1 MSDVFFRV
9 RHAEEA
15 VPALSREDLLAA
27 KLRPARVVSFQR
39 STTPLASDVS
49 LALCSGLLLVLAF
62 PDWNLWSL
70 AWVGTAPL
78 IMAAART
85 RRFWRGLLLG
95 TITGTVFYVGTSY
108 WVTYSMHN
116 YGGIALWLCYLIGIL
131 FAATLGVF
139 TGLFAG
145 ILALG
150 VGRFGGW
157 ALVLA
162 PVVWPASEWARLKIT
177 GLGWNALGYSQALHH
192 PAVIQ
197 IARFG
202 GVYAVSALLVLVST
216 AIVFGVI
223 YLERRRGVMVFSISG
238 VLAAGAL
245 LYGAW
250 VVQDVPAEGSL
261 RVAVVQPNVP
271 ITESWNDTEFV
282 EQTARRYVELSEEA
296 LRRGRRPGEQNSV
309 RNDGSV
315 TTEDSPCNDLVV
327 WPEAQINFEYDRDSA
342 LRRIVEDFTRRN
354 HVYLLINSWSYPDGR
369 GPRNA
374 AFVIAPSGEKISEY
388 DKIALVPFGEYVPAR
403 GVIPFMNEVPA
414 LVADVTPGDKIE
426 LADVAGARLGA
437 LICFEAT
444 RPEIARAMRHNG
456 ASALVQIS
464 NEAWFGPTSASRQML
479 AHAVFRAVENDV
491 ELVRA
496 TNSGLSARVDAQGR
510 VEDLTPSFQTAV
522 RNWTVKSVQQ
532 ARPETFYARFGDL
545 FAITCTTAS
554 GLGVAASIIR
564 AVMRKRGQHKG

>member
-1 MSDVFFRV
+1 MTDLFFRV

-27 KLRPARVVSFQR
+27 RLRPARVISYQR
-39 STTPLASDVS
+39 STTPLASDIS
-49 LALCSGLLLVLAF
+49 LALCSGLLLILAF

-116 YGGIALWLCYLIGIL
+116 YGGIALWLCYLIGVV
-131 FAATLGVF
+131 FAAALGVF

-145 ILALG
+145 VVAFG
-150 VGRFGGW
+150 VRRFGGW
-157 ALVLA
+157 ALISA
-162 PVVWPASEWARLKIT
+162 PVVWPATEWARLKIT
-177 GLGWNALGYSQALHH
+177 GLGWNALGYSQALQH

-197 IARFG
+197 LARFG

-216 AIVFGVI
+216 AVVFSVI
-223 YLERRRGVMVFSISG
+223 YLERKRGVLVFSISG
-238 VLAAGAL
+238 VIAAGAVV
-245 LYGAW
+245 YGTWA
-250 VVQDVPAEGSL
+250 VQDIPIEGSL

-271 ITESWNDTEFV
+271 ITDSWNDSDFV
-282 EQTARRYVELSEEA
+282 AETARRYIALSEQA
-296 LRRGRRPGEQNSV
+296 LHRERPPSADQNSGGD
-309 RNDGSV
+309 RNDAP
-315 TTEDSPCNDLVV
+315 DSDSNDLVV
-327 WPEAQINFEYDRDSA
+327 WPEAQINFEYERDPD
-342 LRRIVEDFTRRN
+342 LRQIVGDFTRRN
-354 HVYLLINSWSYPDGR
+354 RVYLLLNSWSNPDGR

-388 DKIALVPFGEYVPAR
+388 DKIALVPFGEYVPLR
-403 GVIPFMNEVPA
+403 GVIPFMNGIPA

-426 LADVAGARLGA
+426 LANVAAARLGS

-496 TNSGLSARVDAQGR
+496 TNSGLSALVDEQGR
-510 VEDLTPSFQTAV
+510 VDDLTPSFQTAV

-532 ARPETFYARFGDL
+532 ARPETFYARHGDL
-545 FAITCTTAS
+545 FAITCAAAS
-554 GLGVAASIIR
+554 GLGIVACIVQKLSG
-564 AVMRKRGQHKG
+564 RGGV